1 MRELPKGLYRVSK
14 GKVRVTCRVY
24 DMKKSKVIT
33 LSCGVYPNLGMA
45 QGAKELV
52 IELVG
57 PSIATKR
64 RVRIT
69 TVVDAIN
76 KYRIDIGLDLL
87 KKRKNIL

>member
-1 MRELPKGLYRVSK
+1 MRDLPKNLYRLSN

-24 DMKKSKVIT
+24 DMKKNKVIT
-33 LSCGVYPNLGMA
+33 MSCGVYPNLGMA

-57 PSIATKR
+57 PTITTKK

-76 KYRIDIGLDLL
+76 KYRVDIGLDLL